1 MKTSTFCVVLC
12 LSVIQSFAQ
21 RSDYCKPTLCQSG
34 RHIGC
39 GNKNQYAL
47 TCPKDAKIVN
57 RENYK
62 NVFVNEHNRVR
73 NIIATGNLVG
83 YYPAMRMATVT
94 WDNELARLAEML
106 VKTCI
111 SSYDEC
117 RNTDRFSAVG
127 QNIAS
132 TTIIGSYSVAK
143 LIEDTV
149 DKWFKEHSI
158 INRSYVST
166 YKMDDNFN
174 TSRHF
179 AQLALSRATRVGCA
193 IIEFTDGTRTR
204 VNVVCNYSARP
215 MHNQALYTE
224 GCSVAQCLQ
233 GHNTNFQGLCT
244 QSELIDPNNY
254 IY

>member
-1 MKTSTFCVVLC
+1 MPIRASYRMWKQKCIFLTNYLRTFFLIETNAF
-12 LSVIQSFAQ
+12 LQ
-21 RSDYCKPTLCQSG
+21 
-34 RHIGC
+34 
-39 GNKNQYAL
+39 QYAL

-83 YYPAMRMATVT
+83 YYPAMRMATVVSITYGMALLIIAEGYKYGFLLILQT

-166 YKMDDNFN
+166 YKMDDN
-174 TSRHF
+174 
-179 AQLALSRATRVGCA
+179 L
-193 IIEFTDGTRTR
+193 
-204 VNVVCNYSARP
+204 
-215 MHNQALYTE
+215 
-224 GCSVAQCLQ
+224 
-233 GHNTNFQGLCT
+233 
-244 QSELIDPNNY
+244 
-254 IY
+254 